1 MDDNQKVIEFIR
13 DIAETVSTPDGKISA
28 SQMLEKFL
36 FTGEMQWTR
45 IGDLSGGERRRLY
58 LLSVIIDAPNILL
71 LDEPTNDLD
80 IETLNILENYL
91 TVFEGAVVAVSHDR
105 YFLDKIA
112 NRTFQ
117 FRKGGEVR
125 QYLGNYADYE
135 QKRGAD
141 SALISAPVQKQERK
155 EKLRRIQEKAQLQG
169 AVRVRPSRGGDEKLE
184 GEAAAIEAEL
194 PQAATD
200 FVRLQELTERKQAL
214 EEEIEAKTE
223 RWLELQELVES
234 FG

>member
-1 MDDNQKVIEFIR
+1 M
-13 DIAETVSTPDGKISA
+13 
-28 SQMLEKFL
+28 
-36 FTGEMQWTR
+36 
-45 IGDLSGGERRRLY
+45 
-58 LLSVIIDAPNILL
+58 
-71 LDEPTNDLD
+71 
-80 IETLNILENYL
+80 
-91 TVFEGAVVAVSHDR
+91 VAVSHDR

-112 NRTFQ
+112 NRIFE

-141 SALISAPVQKQERK
+141 SALISAPVQKQEKKKAAAPKRK
-155 EKLRRIQEKAQLQG
+155 LSYKEQYEYDHLEEEI
-169 AVRVRPSRGGDEKLE
+169 EKLE